1 MDKDMFTAPSNSSY
15 TYVTPIQP
23 HLNFRKDSK
32 LLSAEAILVG
42 VDPKLERMSKCQAD
56 DF

>member
-1 MDKDMFTAPSNSSY
+1 MFTAPSNSSY